1 MGNFMSLSFLAGPMG
16 LFSAGLAIFFGFL
29 WFCFRGGAKSCAV
42 SDGEWSQMSD
52 RLASEKREVS
62 RLLDEARR
70 TTERLERM
78 IDAFERTYYTGEGPN
93 GSVAAIFDGL
103 NDCMKAECHAMAER
117 AGKIQRSASKRTL
130 AKNGR

>member
-1 MGNFMSLSFLAGPMG
+1 MSLAFLAGPMG
-16 LFSAGLAIFFGFL
+16 LFSAGLAIFFGLFWLRFHSASADSSESAAFL
-29 WFCFRGGAKSCAV
+29 DIEK
-42 SDGEWSQMSD
+42 
-52 RLASEKREVS
+52 RLEREKREIT
-62 RLLDEARR
+62 RLLDEARQ

-117 AGKIQRSASKRTL
+117 AGKIQRSASRHGL
-130 AKNGR
+130 VKNGR